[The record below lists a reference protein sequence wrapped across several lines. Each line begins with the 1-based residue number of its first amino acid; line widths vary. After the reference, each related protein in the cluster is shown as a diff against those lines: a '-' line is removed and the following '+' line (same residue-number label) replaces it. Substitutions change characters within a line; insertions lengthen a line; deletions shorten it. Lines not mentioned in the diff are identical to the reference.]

1 LSALIIGCLV
11 ATVAFVARRLATS
24 RAENAQLLT
33 HIAALKRQL
42 ARRDR

>member
-1 LSALIIGCLV
+1 MTALIVGCLV
-11 ATVAFVARRLATS
+11 GTVLFVARRLAAS

-33 HIAALKRQL
+33 SIAALKRQL

>member
-1 LSALIIGCLV
+1 LNALIIGCLIGAV
-11 ATVAFVARRLATS
+11 LFVARRLAAS

-33 HIAALKRQL
+33 SIAALKRQL